1 LRETLRRL
9 TDIMLRFWDRANAI
23 TLGAL
28 VLSCAVALLA
38 MRQSHVLAMIALI
51 GAGICDLFDGIVARR
66 LNRTHEE
73 QIFGQR
79 LDSLVDACAFG
90 VAPLVLCC
98 GLGLTTLPDCFLL
111 VFFTCCVV
119 WRLAY
124 FDTVGMEQDGVQ
136 RFYVGLPTTYV
147 ALVIPLVFLS
157 VLTNVDFMRMLLRV
171 ALLGLAGAMVSSL
184 RVPKP
189 RMTGYVF
196 LLILA
201 LVVVSILWLQL
212 DRFQSAFLP

>member
-1 LRETLRRL
+1 
-9 TDIMLRFWDRANAI
+9 MLRFWDRANAI

-28 VLSCAVALLA
+28 VLSCTVALLA

-66 LNRTHEE
+66 LNRTQEQ
-73 QIFGQR
+73 QIFGKR

-90 VAPLVLCC
+90 MAPLVLCC
-98 GLGLTTLPDCFLL
+98 GLGLATLPDCFLL

-124 FDTVGMEQDGVQ
+124 FDTVGMEQDGVR

-157 VLTNVDFMRMLLRV
+157 IWVNVDFMRMLLRV
-171 ALLGLAGAMVSSL
+171 ALLGLAAAMVSSL
-184 RVPKP
+184 RIPKP
-189 RMTGYVF
+189 RMTGYAF
-196 LLILA
+196 LMTLA
-201 LVVVSILWLQL
+201 LVVVSILWLQQN
-212 DRFQSAFLP
+212 RFQSALQP